1 MTTQPFNAT
10 EILNQLRHRQA
21 VKRKRQFHHSRLM
34 RVRAELVALRQAG
47 GSYRELAHWLRQ
59 THRIHMAHTSIM
71 RYLAQLP
78 ELSSQASEANH
89 AELP

>member
-47 GSYRELAHWLRQ
+47 GSYRSWRTGCAKPIVSAW
-59 THRIHMAHTSIM
+59 RI
-71 RYLAQLP
+71 R
-78 ELSSQASEANH
+78 
-89 AELP
+89 

>member
-34 RVRAELVALRQAG
+34 RVRAG
-47 GSYRELAHWLRQ
+47 F
-59 THRIHMAHTSIM
+59 HRKFSDRAKMID
-71 RYLAQLP
+71 L
-78 ELSSQASEANH
+78 
-89 AELP
+89 

>member
-1 MTTQPFNAT
+1 MITQPFNAT
-10 EILNQLRHRQA
+10 EILTQLRRRQA

-47 GSYRELAHWLRQ
+47 GSYRELAHWLCQ
-59 THRIHMAHTSIM
+59 THRIRISHTSIM

-78 ELSSQASEANH
+78 ELSSQPMEPNH